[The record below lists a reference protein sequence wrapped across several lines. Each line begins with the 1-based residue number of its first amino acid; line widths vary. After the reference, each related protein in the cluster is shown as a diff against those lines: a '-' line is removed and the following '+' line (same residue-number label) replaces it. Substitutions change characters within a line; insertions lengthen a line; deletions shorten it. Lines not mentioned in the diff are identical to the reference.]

1 MPRFGVQQFQPGILV
16 PQLLCFFLDLLCFVL
31 DLPGFSLDLPGF
43 VLDLLHSRVDLL
55 HPPFALL
62 PELLVVGIP
71 TPIQQR

>member
-1 MPRFGVQQFQPGILV
+1 VPRFGVQQFQPGILV

-31 DLPGFSLDLPGF
+31 DLPGFF
-43 VLDLLHSRVDLL
+43 LDLLHSRVDLL

-71 TPIQQR
+71 TPIQHR